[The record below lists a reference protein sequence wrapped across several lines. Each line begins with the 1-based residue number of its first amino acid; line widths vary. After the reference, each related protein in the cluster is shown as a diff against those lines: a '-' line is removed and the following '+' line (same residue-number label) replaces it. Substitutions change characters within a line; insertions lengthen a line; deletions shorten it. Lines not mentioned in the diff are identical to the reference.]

1 MSRLTIW
8 GYDIEWPDMI
18 GASRRFVGR
27 FVTPAGATEEHPL
40 GPPPV
45 TETAMSKDPHRVELR
60 RDFPY
65 TMSFW
70 KPAETVERLR
80 NMMQAEGVQEYQ
92 GARINIA
99 YPHKNPDMF
108 PGHFDGALQSAVEM
122 RKVGREH
129 APGIEWRLAAE
140 IVEDVT
146 LGRSEDQSSIHAL
159 TARQQYQVREIK
171 NGAAPEMPFRF
182 TNPNTGKPEL
192 FVVVDDCIEQ
202 GTTMANLL
210 SYIEKN
216 GGKVVAAVAAGS
228 MDLPQRRVESNGH
241 LFFDNKGSKFFDA
254 DRNTGR
260 LPQLAHSFSKAAKRD
275 GMKIS
280 PQKCMD
286 VFEGRLNLFGNTVFA
301 MTDGE
306 CERLAETMNR
316 GGHYGKQLSF
326 KELITK
332 LDDRLAHHAAK
343 EAAQAIVDAA
353 AANPATAKPAANAPA
368 EDLHVRKVTVRLPP
382 AMY

>member
-8 GYDIEWPDMI
+8 GYDIEWPDI
-18 GASRRFVGR
+18 GGAGRRLVGHFVK
-27 FVTPAGATEEHPL
+27 PAGATVEHPL

-45 TETAMSKDPHRVELR
+45 TETPMSKDPHRVELR

-70 KPAETVERLR
+70 KPDETVDRLR
-80 NMMQAEGVQEYQ
+80 KMMQAEGVQEYQ

-99 YPHKNPDMF
+99 YPHKNPDVF
-108 PGHFDGALQSAVEM
+108 PGHFDGALQSAVEL
-122 RKVGREH
+122 RKVGREY
-129 APGIEWRLAAE
+129 APGVEWRIATE
-140 IVEDVT
+140 IVENVA

-159 TARQQYQVREIK
+159 TARQQYVVRPVADDV
-171 NGAAPEMPFRF
+171 GPQLPFRF
-182 TNPNTGKPEL
+182 KNPDTGKPEL
-192 FVVVDDCIEQ
+192 FVIVDDCIEQ
-202 GTTMANLL
+202 GTTLANLL

-216 GGKVVAAVAAGS
+216 GGKVVAAIAAGH
-228 MDLPQRRVESNGH
+228 MDLPQNRVERNGH
-241 LFFDNKGSKFFDA
+241 FYFDNKGSPFFDPT
-254 DRNTGR
+254 RNTGR

-275 GMKIS
+275 GLKIS

-286 VFEGRLNLFGNTVFA
+286 VFEGRLNLFGNSVFA

-316 GGHYGKQLSF
+316 GHYGQQMSF
-326 KELITK
+326 KALIKK
-332 LDDRLAHHAAK
+332 LDDKLEAYAK
-343 EAAQAIVDAA
+343 QEASQAIVDAA
-353 AANPATAKPAANAPA
+353 AANPAAASAIANSGV
-368 EDLHVRKVTVRLPP
+368 EDNHARKVRVRLPP